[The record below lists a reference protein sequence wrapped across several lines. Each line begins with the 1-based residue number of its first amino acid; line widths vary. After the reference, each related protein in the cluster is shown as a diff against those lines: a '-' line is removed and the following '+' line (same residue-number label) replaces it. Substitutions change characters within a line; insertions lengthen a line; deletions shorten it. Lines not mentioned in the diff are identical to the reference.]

1 MTGYFNELSENEKA
15 ERPSALI
22 DETVKFV
29 RAIRKY
35 FMANYKEVMRP
46 MTDLEMCGI
55 IFDGIIAGTDIVII
69 FLVLFPI
76 FQ

>member
-1 MTGYFNELSENEKA
+1 MNFSTWFNQFINDVIITLLTGERSSYTMTGYFNELSENEKA

-35 FMANYKEVMRP
+35 FMGLLMFQFVSP
-46 MTDLEMCGI
+46 
-55 IFDGIIAGTDIVII
+55 
-69 FLVLFPI
+69 FLRH
-76 FQ
+76 